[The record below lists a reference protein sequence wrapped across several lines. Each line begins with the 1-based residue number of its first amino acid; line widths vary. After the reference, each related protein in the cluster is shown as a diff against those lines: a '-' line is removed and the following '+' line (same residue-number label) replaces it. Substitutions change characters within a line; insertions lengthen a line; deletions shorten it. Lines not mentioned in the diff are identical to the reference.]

1 MSCNN
6 GTVVAGYLPNKRNKV
21 SLLYTHD
28 IYDLCKFVN
37 CRIGIDFKFQPVHV
51 SLTFLPENEM
61 SVTSVSQNISTT
73 FKVSTT
79 FHSGLMGP
87 NWTNIWTD
95 RPTDSTIP

>member
-1 MSCNN
+1 
-6 GTVVAGYLPNKRNKV
+6 
-21 SLLYTHD
+21 
-28 IYDLCKFVN
+28 
-37 CRIGIDFKFQPVHV
+37 
-51 SLTFLPENEM
+51 M